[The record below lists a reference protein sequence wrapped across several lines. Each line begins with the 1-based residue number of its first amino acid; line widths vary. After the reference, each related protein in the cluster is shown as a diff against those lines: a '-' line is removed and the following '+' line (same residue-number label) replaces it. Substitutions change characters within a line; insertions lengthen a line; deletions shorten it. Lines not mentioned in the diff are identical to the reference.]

1 MFKEKI
7 YPPLLVFIQLL
18 CLAYI
23 LTSAPAI
30 ADDYSGILIEA
41 AGVFLAIVAIFT
53 IGIGNI
59 NITPTPK
66 TDGYLVTSGP
76 YSVVRHPMYL
86 AQLVSLLPLVF
97 DYFSWIR
104 LGVFLLLVV
113 VLILKIV
120 YEEKRLR
127 QQFPEYAEYASRTKK
142 LLPFVY

>member
-7 YPPLLVFIQLL
+7 YPSLLVFIQLL

-41 AGVFLAIVAIFT
+41 AGIFLAIVAIFT
-53 IGIGNI
+53 IGMGNI

-66 TDGYLVTSGP
+66 TDGHLVTSGP

-86 AQLVSLLPLVF
+86 AQLVAILPLVF

-104 LGVFLLLVV
+104 FGVFVLLII
-113 VLILKIV
+113 VLLLKIV
-120 YEEKRLR
+120 YEEKRLML
-127 QQFPEYAEYASRTKK
+127 QFPEYKEYASRTKK
-142 LLPFVY
+142 LLPYLF